1 MQPRRQGLR
10 PTKEHMQIDV
20 HEVRRH
26 HLEPILI
33 TLIDSGTAVDQMAI
47 CLNKLGTKDR
57 QHNDWHT
64 PAVEAYLVEL
74 GFPYYA
80 QAHQP
85 ARKETD
91 DNELETGQQRQ
102 R

>member
-1 MQPRRQGLR
+1 MTIDLHTVRRQY
-10 PTKEHMQIDV
+10 
-20 HEVRRH
+20 
-26 HLEPILI
+26 LEPIL
-33 TLIDSGTAVDQMAI
+33 TVLIDSGARVDEIAQH
-47 CLNKLGTKDR
+47 LNKLGTKDR

-85 ARKETD
+85 IREESDDDALTTD
-91 DNELETGQQRQ
+91 WQRQ
-102 R
+102 H